1 MLLLLW
7 LLLRTLSAT
16 WNWILCNMFN
26 YLDCDS
32 FTCNILP
39 DESSFLPKANIASGK
54 GWLCLGPFNVSDL
67 PPNCNVWP
75 PECVICDR
83 IPWSHWVALVRS
95 DSCTWCW
102 LALMVPILLS
112 ILTIAIAL
120 APTPWNQRTATS
132 SSVGIGLKEKKNFFG
147 LVILLLYVARQRQWQ
162 IHTYTNTQ
170 IRSAWKTHH
179 VLYFLKAWG
188 QGY

>member
-1 MLLLLW
+1 MIPSLVISYLTSPHFFP
-7 LLLRTLSAT
+7 RQTLQV
-16 WNWILCNMFN
+16 NWYRVVMFG
-26 YLDCDS
+26 S
-32 FTCNILP
+32 I
-39 DESSFLPKANIASGK
+39 
-54 GWLCLGPFNVSDL
+54 PFNVSDL

-162 IHTYTNTQ
+162 IHTQIHTYTNTQ